1 MKKIKEKKAQAL
13 VEFLLIFP
21 ILFLIFLF
29 TFQMI
34 VVLSKQQQAQASVWL
49 GLRSHSLRTLVPG
62 GVRFKSTYSNA
73 QVETMVRKAVAG
85 HSTSDNVSVNI
96 REGSRTVY
104 ENILL
109 KHVQVE
115 IKNSFPYLFKGLSW
129 EPVRKMFYSWLS
141 GDSITVKAKGSIEE
155 TRTW

>member
-1 MKKIKEKKAQAL
+1 MKTIKEKKAQAF

-29 TFQMI
+29 AFQMI
-34 VVLSKQQQAQASVWL
+34 VIISKQQQTQMSVWL

-62 GVRFKSTYSNA
+62 GVGFKSTYSKA

-85 HSTSDNVSVNI
+85 NSTSDNVSVSI
-96 REGSRTVY
+96 KESSKTVY

-109 KHVQVE
+109 KQVQVE

-129 EPVRKMFYSWLS
+129 EPVRKMFGEWLS
-141 GDSITVKAKGSIEE
+141 GDSVVVKAKGSIEE